1 MLSHIHW
8 EESGWEESGLEDRAP
23 LSTSG
28 AVERDCQS
36 LPALG
41 GGGALLGTLP
51 DAAPEPKSDG
61 ELIAPSGPHHLK

>member
-1 MLSHIHW
+1 MLSHIH
-8 EESGWEESGLEDRAP
+8 WEESGLEDRAP

-61 ELIAPSGPHHLK
+61 ELSEQVCVQT